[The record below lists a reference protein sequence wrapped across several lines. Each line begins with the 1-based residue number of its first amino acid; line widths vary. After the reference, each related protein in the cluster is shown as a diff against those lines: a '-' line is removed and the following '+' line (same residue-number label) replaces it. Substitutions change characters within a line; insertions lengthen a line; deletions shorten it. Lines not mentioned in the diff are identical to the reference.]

1 MEFILEQNLLPVT
14 QWLLVVWR
22 LVVFVIEIL
31 FEYNWKILDRF
42 IVTLV
47 FNQGS
52 RDMLK
57 EVVDFCDFEAETLAM
72 MKLVKVLK
80 KEIMGMKIINL
91 VGVFT
96 GLPK

>member
-1 MEFILEQNLLPVT
+1 
-14 QWLLVVWR
+14 
-22 LVVFVIEIL
+22 
-31 FEYNWKILDRF
+31 
-42 IVTLV
+42 
-47 FNQGS
+47 
-52 RDMLK
+52 MLK

-91 VGVFT
+91 LGVFT